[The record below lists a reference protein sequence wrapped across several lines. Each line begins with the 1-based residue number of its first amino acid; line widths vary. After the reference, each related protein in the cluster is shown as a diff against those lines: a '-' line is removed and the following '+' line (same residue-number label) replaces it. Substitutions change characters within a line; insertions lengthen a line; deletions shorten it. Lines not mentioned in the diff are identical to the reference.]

1 MTEYVT
7 IADALFFHQHLIK
20 RYGGATGVRDAGAL
34 ESALHRPQTGY
45 YDSLVDEAAALL
57 ESLVQNHP
65 FVDGNKRVAFAVV
78 DVFLRI
84 NGFAINADSQS
95 IYGHMIKL
103 LEDQSFDME
112 HLVPWLQQIVRPSS
126 TLDGPQRI

>member
-7 IADALFFHQHLIK
+7 TADALFFHKVLIE
-20 RYGGATGVRDAGAL
+20 RYGGATGIRDAGAL

-45 YDSLVDEAAALL
+45 YDTIVHEAAALL

-84 NGFAINADSQS
+84 NGYALTADSRA
-95 IYGHMIKL
+95 IYDRFIKL
-103 LEDQSFDME
+103 LNDGTFDME
-112 HLVPWLQQIVRPSS
+112 HLVPWLQTIVVEVKS
-126 TLDGPQRI
+126 G

>member
-7 IADALFFHQHLIK
+7 TADALFFHKELIE
-20 RYGGATGVRDAGAL
+20 RYGGAPGVRDIGAL

-45 YDSLVDEAAALL
+45 YDSVIHEAAALF

-65 FVDGNKRVAFAVV
+65 FLDGNKRVAFAVV

-84 NGFAINADSQS
+84 NEYTIAASSAAI
-95 IYGHMIKL
+95 HTHVMKL
-103 LEDQSFDME
+103 LREGSFDME
-112 HLVPWLQQIVRPSS
+112 HLVPWLLSIVE
-126 TLDGPQRI
+126 TTG